1 MTPLLAALLAGLL
14 GAPQQQAPDLVPRLV
29 ETIRADLTEV
39 DRKLQEASDAEAPQ
53 TPLAQTRAAHV
64 RAIADLETLIH
75 QFKYHGGKGH

>member
-1 MTPLLAALLAGLL
+1 MPLLTALLAGVL
-14 GAPQQQAPDLVPRLV
+14 GAPLQQGPDVVQRLV

-39 DRKLQEASDAEAPQ
+39 DRKLEEASDAVAPQ

-64 RAIADLETLIH
+64 RAIADLEKLIH